1 MKSEAYAHALMRLI
15 EKGDKPAEA
24 MKKLHASL
32 ENEGRISLIPTI
44 GRAFERL
51 ASKQANREK
60 QTLVLA
66 HKKDEAK
73 ARKESGA
80 KKEADVVID
89 GSIIGG
95 WRLEAGEMLQDASW
109 KNHLLNIYQNTTSA

>member
-1 MKSEAYAHALMRLI
+1 MKAENYAHALMRLI

-24 MKKLHASL
+24 VKKMHAVL
-32 ENEGRISLIPTI
+32 EKDGRISLIPSI

-51 ASKQANREK
+51 AAKRAGSEK
-60 QTLVLA
+60 RTLVIA
-66 HKKDEAK
+66 RKKDEAK

-80 KKEADVVID
+80 KDADVAID
-89 GSIIGG
+89 ETLIGG
-95 WRLEAGEMLQDASW
+95 WRLEAGETLQDASW

>member
-1 MKSEAYAHALMRLI
+1 MKAENYAHALMRLI

-24 MKKLHASL
+24 VKKMHAVL
-32 ENEGRISLIPTI
+32 EKDGRGSLIPSI

-51 ASKQANREK
+51 AAKRAGSEK
-60 QTLVLA
+60 QTLIIA
-66 HKKDEAK
+66 RKKDEAK

-80 KKEADVVID
+80 KDADVAID
-89 GSIIGG
+89 ASLIGG
-95 WRLEAGEMLQDASW
+95 WRLEAGETLQDASW

>member
-1 MKSEAYAHALMRLI
+1 MKPEAYAHALMRLI

-24 MKKLHASL
+24 VKKLHMML
-32 ENEGRISLIPTI
+32 EKEGRMSLMPSI

-51 ASKQANREK
+51 AAKEAARTKE
-60 QTLVLA
+60 TLTIA

-80 KKEADVVID
+80 KNAEVVID
-89 GSIIGG
+89 ETLIGG
-95 WRLEAGEMLQDASW
+95 WRLEAKETLQDASW
-109 KNHLLNIYQNTTSA
+109 KSHLANIYENTISA

>member
-1 MKSEAYAHALMRLI
+1 MQLI

-24 MKKLHASL
+24 VKKMHAVL
-32 ENEGRISLIPTI
+32 EKEGRTSLIPSI

-51 ASKQANREK
+51 AVKRAGKEK
-60 QTLVLA
+60 QTLVIA
-66 HKKDEAK
+66 RTKDEAK

-80 KKEADVVID
+80 KDAEVVVDV
-89 GSIIGG
+89 SLIGG
-95 WRLEAGEMLQDASW
+95 WRLEAGETLQDASW